1 MRSIFKISNKD
12 TRILHV
18 RKQLQGCIIDQVA
31 ACGISISMQYKTPLF
46 SLFRFND
53 ANTKRLKKKKKS
65 YEKEKVT

>member
-1 MRSIFKISNKD
+1 MSGSNYK
-12 TRILHV
+12 V
-18 RKQLQGCIIDQVA
+18 DQVA

-65 YEKEKVT
+65 YKKEKVT